1 MAIVERRAG
10 GFQLALEQHL
20 QGLAGV
26 LQAGAGLIFRE
37 QTLMDSF
44 FADVVDLVGEAG
56 KAGVDARGLEVVVDF
71 VEQVAEGCGVAVAG
85 SDEVAEA
92 VGEFLLDGFL
102 EDRAAHDSAGGEER
116 EEVAAGGFV
125 EIAVGILRGGLGY
138 DALAE
143 VCGAGYCRLDEVK
156 ELGGEGGADEV
167 VLAGIEGSLD
177 GFPGWGEAIVGLL
190 QAGEGGE
197 PLAGVLDESLLHF
210 KGELIPFV
218 REC

>member
-71 VEQVAEGCGVAVAG
+71 VEQVAESSSVSVAG
-85 SDEVAEA
+85 ANKA
-92 VGEFLLDGFL
+92 VQAFRKPLLDCFFKNA
-102 EDRAAHDSAGGEER
+102 AAHDGRSGE
-116 EEVAAGGFV
+116 
-125 EIAVGILRGGLGY
+125 
-138 DALAE
+138 
-143 VCGAGYCRLDEVK
+143 
-156 ELGGEGGADEV
+156 
-167 VLAGIEGSLD
+167 
-177 GFPGWGEAIVGLL
+177 
-190 QAGEGGE
+190 
-197 PLAGVLDESLLHF
+197 
-210 KGELIPFV
+210 
-218 REC
+218 